1 MNLEV
6 KNLSFSYG
14 KRQIL
19 CDISLSAREGEVL
32 TILGANGA
40 GKTTLFRCIL
50 GLLKNHTGEVLL
62 DGENA
67 NALTPREAARRIAY
81 IPQHSAANFH
91 YRVSDM
97 VLMGL
102 TNTLGTFALPGKRE
116 ERLVMETLERVGI
129 SRLADRS
136 FLKLSG
142 GEQQLVL
149 LARALVQN
157 APVLMLDE
165 PASGLDY
172 GNQLLVQ
179 RQAKALAAEGYT
191 IIQTSHHP
199 EQSYLYSD
207 KILALKGGNIFQ
219 YGTPGD
225 ILTAE
230 NIKELYNASVVVSS
244 LFDDAARACTPAELI
259 KKEEHS

>member
-1 MNLEV
+1 MNIDV

-19 CDISLSAREGEVL
+19 SDISLLAKEGEVL
-32 TILGANGA
+32 TILGANGT
-40 GKTTLFRCIL
+40 GKTTLFRCML
-50 GLLKNHTGEVLL
+50 GLLKGYTGEVFI
-62 DGENA
+62 DGEN
-67 NALTPREAARRIAY
+67 LRKLSPKEAARRIAY
-81 IPQHSAANFH
+81 IPQHSAAQFH
-91 YRVSDM
+91 YRVSDI

-102 TNTLGTFALPGKRE
+102 TNTLGTFAVPGKHE
-116 ERLVMETLERVGI
+116 EKLMLETLERVGI
-129 SRLADRS
+129 SHLAERS
-136 FLKLSG
+136 FLKISG

-157 APVLMLDE
+157 APILMLDE

-179 RQAKALAAEGYT
+179 RQARALAAEGYT

-199 EQSYLYSD
+199 EQSYLFSD
-207 KILALKGGNIFQ
+207 KILALKGGKIFQ

-230 NIKELYNASVVVSS
+230 NIKELYQASVVVSS
-244 LFDDAARACTPAELI
+244 LFGDVARTCTPTELI
-259 KKEEHS
+259 QKEKQS